1 MPDIFDA
8 VAPEKDV
15 FDRISPADI
24 FDRVAPRDVF
34 DELPDISPVERNS
47 RIDAGLD
54 FFNRTHPQPEQ
65 GPGLEQ
71 VDSLAPATPQ
81 PATPPPIPPELG
93 PTPAR
98 PNTLE
103 NAVSGIGEPLEE
115 PPGITPRMESPENLS
130 PLEVLRKG
138 TSMPAPRLS
147 DSEAATL
154 MPPWLAPH
162 VAGVQRSM
170 ADFVDF
176 ATSPAGIA
184 TTLTGGAASVDA
196 VAGRLVSKAT
206 ASAFAL
212 DMAQNLPDQFDA
224 AVSAIQRGDKAE
236 ATRAMVNG
244 AAALLMIGHAAKVN
258 APVGIHPETV
268 PKGPE
273 SVSDVSG
280 HGMQSRQSERLPEP
294 AQQPNPAGPDVTAAL
309 IDELQGGMRKNQI
322 VRPSGNPFETL
333 PEAKPETP
341 AETPGDIVRK
351 AVEEQP
357 LTKPVLAMDVPRAE
371 DAIVE
376 KLATHGDVAIGEFTW
391 EGIRKVLNLPLDSDV
406 KPFVDAGI
414 LKKEFGKGY
423 EFSDRIQKKWIQ
435 RTGAGAIDVETVP
448 QEKPPQAVTGVETPG
463 TRETLPSAGES
474 TEARPAQPSGE
485 KTPSPRKL
493 FYLRERSDGVPDIL
507 DDIQDLGGIKPP
519 GESAGGEYDGYKEAM
534 RGPAKLLAKNAALHG
549 PDTLIEELHSRGYQR
564 INTPDDLWNAI
575 KSASNDRMKLAA
587 TGGGHEAQTERF
599 WNAIN
604 DPKNK
609 SGLVKLSVQELHV
622 GDKFR
627 VRGPGISHEELT
639 VTNLDPENGTVQ
651 VKDGPKLGAQDIPD
665 GAEIWVKRGSHQR
678 RGSVLREEPPL
689 FGKPESIEE
698 QKAREALEAKRKQE
712 QAQREEIAKRQA
724 KPLIG
729 KQGDIG
735 QKDMFGGGDLFSEEA
750 TPEALDRNALHFYG
764 RAFDELSEAQ
774 QGAIS
779 EAVTGE
785 HPPVQGREQ
794 VAAAPRR
801 ESSVGREP
809 VQAVE
814 LPESE
819 RPSSEVQR
827 AGPTAAPQKLT
838 LPAKKLLPGDR
849 IQIEGRDLRVDSVTE
864 HQLKNKRWLRVS
876 LPDDPSK
883 WREIQVAADE
893 RYSAVRGAQEAPI
906 ERRGPLGGNLSTFG
920 LFDPEAYR
928 PALEALS
935 DRGQMLFRWG
945 DKQREK
951 VLARYRRG
959 DTRNFI
965 SRTKDGSDSVSK
977 LMGQRGANI
986 ILHELNRS
994 FDVKPEDVHGE
1005 RSQLREMAL
1014 TMRIESGGEKSA
1026 LQEMRY
1032 RLTEAKAEG
1041 VNLVWKRK
1049 ALKAIDFAEQHWDKL
1064 ESAAREYQRLTDAEN
1079 AFENANGIKTLYRK
1093 GGYVFHAQDVDESF
1107 GMPSTGQAQEA
1118 AGAPAPF
1125 RHIRD
1130 YQTYAEAIANG
1141 VNPVS
1146 LNAIDLLQKRLE
1158 LGQRLIRYGDWAD
1171 EFQKLTDPHT
1181 KQPIAVPPEVRTR
1194 ADGTEDM
1201 TAPAGYQLVHFAGR
1215 DFALHNGYAGLFGDL
1230 TKPSWMQ
1237 GTEFRQNVM
1246 KTFSGMK
1253 HATLLLDTYHMAR
1266 LAFWNSMTRLGLPT
1280 YARGVTILDNTT
1292 PELQKMI
1299 ANGEIPREWGEQL
1312 VQRKQVLERMV
1323 RQGLNVGSVG
1333 DNLYTDFLQNIPG
1346 IGPFN
1351 KWLFGKYQRG
1361 AMAEVALIEHDRQ
1374 KQMFPDLDDNQLA
1387 ARVAKDVNTRF
1398 GNLQS
1403 QSWIKS
1409 RTGQDLARIIFLAPQ
1424 WNESLIRAELG
1435 ALRQLAAAPGQS
1447 FRAGRPAMGA
1457 LARGVGTAMLGIF
1470 IGNQLI
1476 NMATRG
1482 FPTWENP
1489 EEEAGSKISAYIPD
1503 LLGGPGFFL
1512 NPMSVPMEITNLLW
1526 RGSERHG
1533 GDLTLALRDFAAGRF
1548 SGLAKG
1554 VWTAMT
1560 GYTPMGQPVK
1570 GGWDRVGQSVA
1581 QALPLPIAGG
1591 PVVRAVAQ
1599 AATGENREKY
1609 PGEIQKQAMQSF
1621 GVKTEA
1627 APDAQRRM
1635 YDLAAKFKQS
1645 KGITEPP
1652 TREMSF
1658 YGDLTS
1664 AVKTGNMKAAGEALD
1679 KILTLAKGNG
1689 EPHTLDDVEKY
1700 YRQYPQRTFTN
1711 NKSMEGAFKRTLNPE
1726 QLRVYNQ
1733 AVKDRQNI
1741 AATVQRLT
1749 AERRR

>member
-1 MPDIFDA
+1 VPTAFDDLPA
-8 VAPEKDV
+8 VKTA
-15 FDRISPADI
+15 FDD
-24 FDRVAPRDVF
+24 
-34 DELPDISPVERNS
+34 LPDAPKGAFDDLPEVSRNS
-47 RIDAGLD
+47 RIDAGLS
-54 FFNRTHPQPEQ
+54 FFRQTHPQLYPEQ

-71 VDSLAPATPQ
+71 VDSLQPATPQ
-81 PATPPPIPPELG
+81 PAGPPPLLPELRQ
-93 PTPAR
+93 TPER

-103 NAVSGIGEPLEE
+103 TAMSGIGQPLEE
-115 PPGITPRMESPENLS
+115 PPGITPRMENPENLS

-138 TSMPAPRLS
+138 TTMPFPRVTAEQVGS
-147 DSEAATL
+147 VPFGPYATL
-154 MPPWLAPH
+154 PKW
-162 VAGVQRSM
+162 VAGPVAGTEQAVADL
-170 ADFVDF
+170 ADFM
-176 ATSPAGIA
+176 TSPAGVA
-184 TTLTGGAASVDA
+184 TVLTGGVAGAGGAAEHA
-196 VAGRLVSKAT
+196 VASQIPKAT
-206 ASAFAL
+206 AYLFAGT
-212 DMAQNLPDQFDA
+212 MAKEMPQQFDQVMGA
-224 AVSAIQRGDKAE
+224 LNRGDSAE
-236 ATRAMVNG
+236 ATRQLLGAMLSLSVVGHG
-244 AAALLMIGHAAKVN
+244 AKTAVSGTGHALAS
-258 APVGIHPETV
+258 PETL
-268 PKGPE
+268 PGSTDIP
-273 SVSDVSG
+273 SG
-280 HGMQSRQSERLPEP
+280 EQSLPQP
-294 AQQPNPAGPDVTAAL
+294 AVQPTAKPVDVTGDL
-309 IDELQGGMRKNQI
+309 INELQGGLNKNQI
-322 VRPSGNPFETL
+322 VKSEKPYEQGQVPVPVPVPEPAEPKVATPTPFDNL

-341 AETPGDIVRK
+341 VETPGDIVRK

-357 LTKPVLAMDVPRAE
+357 LKEGQRARQVRAE
-371 DAIVE
+371 QSPNAAPGEWNGSDVGRVPIMALKMRDGRVMIDPGAGTHADAVEFLQLDPNEITERGIVE
-376 KLATHGDVAIGEFTW
+376 GGHYRGLASTPEKWAE
-391 EGIRKVLNLPLDSDV
+391 LN
-406 KPFVDAGI
+406 
-414 LKKEFGKGY
+414 
-423 EFSDRIQKKWIQ
+423 Q
-435 RTGAGAIDVETVP
+435 T
-448 QEKPPQAVTGVETPG
+448 EKPPQDVTGVETPG

-474 TEARPAQPSGE
+474 TEARPEQPSGE
-485 KTPSPRKL
+485 KAYLSPEEQAAEQRTLAEELGQEETAPQPEPQPAKPAPSPVSAKFADRFRKMADAL
-493 FYLRERSDGVPDIL
+493 DKQIEDKRRDMTQNPTPKRNREYRSRLHDADNLERTQKGLRALADAYESDSVPPELANVRTKDAVHTL
-507 DDIQDLGGIKPP
+507 VRKSTLGGGYYDVIPDPEYADKSPAGRALQRLIERETAEQSARRAEREKAQEINRLEESVRFSDIPGFFPTPKPLAEEMVRRAEIKP
-519 GESAGGEYDGYKEAM
+519 GESVLEPSAGKGD
-534 RGPAKLLAKNAALHG
+534 LADA
-549 PDTLIEELHSRGYQR
+549 
-564 INTPDDLWNAI
+564 
-575 KSASNDRMKLAA
+575 
-587 TGGGHEAQTERF
+587 
-599 WNAIN
+599 
-604 DPKNK
+604 
-609 SGLVKLSVQELHV
+609 VK
-622 GDKFR
+622 
-627 VRGPGISHEELT
+627 
-639 VTNLDPENGTVQ
+639 
-651 VKDGPKLGAQDIPD
+651 A
-665 GAEIWVKRGSHQR
+665 
-678 RGSVLREEPPL
+678 EEPSADITTVERMSTL
-689 FGKPESIEE
+689 RKI
-698 QKAREALEAKRKQE
+698 LEAKGYKVSGDDFMQHEGKYDRVVMNPPFEKGQDAEHIQRAYE
-712 QAQREEIAKRQA
+712 QL
-724 KPLIG
+724 KPGG
-729 KQGDIG
+729 KLVALASEGT
-735 QKDMFGGGDLFSEEA
+735 FSRADRRSTEFRNW
-750 TPEALDRNALHFYG
+750 LD
-764 RAFDELSEAQ
+764 
-774 QGAIS
+774 
-779 EAVTGE
+779 
-785 HPPVQGREQ
+785 
-794 VAAAPRR
+794 
-801 ESSVGREP
+801 SVGGTSDKVEP
-809 VQAVE
+809 GVFAGKDAFRQTGVASRIVE
-814 LPESE
+814 ITKPE
-819 RPSSEVQR
+819 
-827 AGPTAAPQKLT
+827 K
-838 LPAKKLLPGDR
+838 
-849 IQIEGRDLRVDSVTE
+849 
-864 HQLKNKRWLRVS
+864 
-876 LPDDPSK
+876 
-883 WREIQVAADE
+883 
-893 RYSAVRGAQEAPI
+893 PI
-906 ERRGPLGGNLSTFG
+906 EQRGPLGGNLSTFG

-928 PALEALS
+928 PAFEELS

-965 SRTKDGSDSVSK
+965 ARTKDGSDSIAK

-994 FDVKPEDVHGE
+994 FDVKPEDVLGE

-1014 TMRIESGGEKSA
+1014 TMRIESGGERNA

-1032 RLTEAKAEG
+1032 RLTSAQAEG

-1049 ALKAIDFAEQHWDKL
+1049 ALKAIDFAEQNWDKL
-1064 ESAAREYQRLTDAEN
+1064 EPAATEYQRLTDAEN

-1141 VNPVS
+1141 VSPVS

-1215 DFALHNGYAGLFGDL
+1215 DFALHNGYAGLFGNL

-1312 VQRKQVLERMV
+1312 VQRKQVLERMI

-1346 IGPFN
+1346 IGTFN
-1351 KWLFGKYQRG
+1351 KWLFSKYQRG

-1374 KQMFPDLDDNQLA
+1374 KQMFPDLNDDQLA

-1457 LARGVGTAMLGIF
+1457 LARSVGLAALGIF
-1470 IGNQLI
+1470 VGNQLI

-1482 FPTWENP
+1482 TPTWENP
-1489 EEEAGSKISAYIPD
+1489 EEGFGAKISAYIPD

-1526 RGSERHG
+1526 RASERHG

-1570 GGWDRVGQSVA
+1570 GGWDRVGQSIA
-1581 QALPLPIAGG
+1581 QAAPLPISGG
-1591 PVVRAVAQ
+1591 PVLRGIAQ
-1599 AATGENREKY
+1599 AVTGENREKY

-1621 GVKTEA
+1621 GVKTEPV
-1627 APDAQRRM
+1627 PDAQRRM

-1679 KILTLAKGNG
+1679 KILTLAKGSG
-1689 EPHTLDDVEKY
+1689 EPHTLDDVDKY

-1711 NKSMEGAFKRTLNPE
+1711 NRSMEEAFKRTLSPE
-1726 QLRVYNQ
+1726 QLRVYGQ
-1733 AVKDRQNI
+1733 AVKDRENI

-1749 AERRR
+1749 AQRRR